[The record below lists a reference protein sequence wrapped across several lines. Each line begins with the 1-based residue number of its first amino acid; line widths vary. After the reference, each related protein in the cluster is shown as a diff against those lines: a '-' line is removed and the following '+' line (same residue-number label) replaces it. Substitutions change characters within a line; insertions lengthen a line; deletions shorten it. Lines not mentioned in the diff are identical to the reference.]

1 MTAHSTLDPE
11 SFQELLANAFAV
23 QESQMDTQSLA
34 AVFEVQRLITSGDLD
49 VNGAMHLI
57 ADRARNVAN
66 ATGAAIGLL
75 KGDQLVYQAGSG
87 SAASYTGRQ
96 VTATLIASAGTGT
109 GHEILRVENAE
120 TDKRM
125 EATICR
131 QFGDKS
137 LLILLI
143 SHDRA
148 PAGVLEVHFSEAH
161 GFHDREV
168 RTYRLMAGLVAET
181 ISRADEQARTKA
193 MAAEIL
199 TVPPAIEHIAFQMK
213 KVPSDGRSIPEP
225 PNKHATYQACGAGIA
240 VAGELLPGQP
250 AGAATM
256 ITQRVKRVPL
266 LNRRWN
272 LAVAAV
278 VAVFVIACWIAYSNR
293 HSASPSRTSVQQ
305 PSNAFEQQVPLV
317 PAKPLPAK
325 STSKLQT
332 APVATKEA
340 RARRATFQRVRVGK
354 NEVDYLAEDVTIR
367 YFKPKSAPQ
376 RVRVGRHQVNIGEDV
391 TVRYF
396 APKPAVVPPTR
407 PSPRPAQPVERSLPV
422 PEKAASPEPA
432 R

>member
-1 MTAHSTLDPE
+1 
-11 SFQELLANAFAV
+11 
-23 QESQMDTQSLA
+23 
-34 AVFEVQRLITSGDLD
+34 
-49 VNGAMHLI
+49 
-57 ADRARNVAN
+57 
-66 ATGAAIGLL
+66 
-75 KGDQLVYQAGSG
+75 
-87 SAASYTGRQ
+87 
-96 VTATLIASAGTGT
+96 VTATLIVSAGTGT

-125 EATICR
+125 EAAICR

-137 LLILLI
+137 LLILV

-148 PAGVLEVHFSEAH
+148 PAGVLEVHFGEAH

-168 RTYRLMAGLVAET
+168 RTYRLMAGLVAEA
-181 ISRADEQARTKA
+181 ISRADEQ
-193 MAAEIL
+193 
-199 TVPPAIEHIAFQMK
+199 
-213 KVPSDGRSIPEP
+213 
-225 PNKHATYQACGAGIA
+225 
-240 VAGELLPGQP
+240 PGPP

-256 ITQRVKRVPL
+256 NAQRVKRVPL
-266 LNRRWN
+266 LNPRWN

-317 PAKPLPAK
+317 PAKPLPANN
-325 STSKLQT
+325 TSKLQT
-332 APVATKEA
+332 APVATEEA

-367 YFKPKSAPQ
+367 YFKPRSAPQ

-407 PSPRPAQPVERSLPV
+407 PAPRPAQPVERSLPV